1 MIRLHWNNGRL
12 MQGKRYMPI
21 EVLPDR
27 QWPGMYR
34 VRYQGKISD
43 LVNLTRAKDAAVA
56 LVEASLN
63 ALQKPRP
70 FSPAVGEREKSHQR
84 PPQGRRDLC
93 PLGSEECG
101 DAMSGAAQGDPL
113 VALPSPW
120 ARIIGAVRP

>member
-21 EVLPDR
+21 EVLPDH

-70 FSPAVGEREKSHQR
+70 FSLPWGKGKSLISGLRKDAETCVPSEARSAVT
-84 PPQGRRDLC
+84 P
-93 PLGSEECG
+93 
-101 DAMSGAAQGDPL
+101 
-113 VALPSPW
+113 
-120 ARIIGAVRP
+120 

>member
-21 EVLPDR
+21 EVLPDH

-70 FSPAVGEREKSHQR
+70 FLPWGKGKSLISGLRKDAETCVPSEARSAVT
-84 PPQGRRDLC
+84 P
-93 PLGSEECG
+93 
-101 DAMSGAAQGDPL
+101 
-113 VALPSPW
+113 
-120 ARIIGAVRP
+120 